1 MKKSVVHMKGTKEG
15 LVLRLDDQCTFQELL
30 DELLAKVAEGGIDS
44 KVEVQLHLG
53 YRYCTEEQKKQLISA
68 TQSNGNMLVS
78 KIVSEVVTVEE
89 SIRKIAEH
97 KSETYVGFVRS
108 GQVLRATGDI
118 TILGDVNPNA
128 RVEAGGNIYVLG
140 NLKGIA
146 HAGVNG
152 NEDAFIFASRFMPTH
167 IAIASQIEA
176 MSNETK
182 FLQNNQ
188 DQICAYMDETG
199 SITYTHVQHMK
210 KYRPFFD
217 TVKGG
222 S

>member
-30 DELLAKVAEGGIDS
+30 DELLVKVAEGGIDA
-44 KVEVQLHLG
+44 KVDVQLHLG
-53 YRYCTEEQKKQLISA
+53 YRYCTDEQKKQLIA
-68 TQSNGNMLVS
+68 AAQTGGKMLVS
-78 KIVSEVVTVEE
+78 KIVSDVVTVEE
-89 SIRKIAEH
+89 SIKKVAEH

-128 RVEAGGNIYVLG
+128 RVEAGGNVYILG

-146 HAGVNG
+146 HAGING
-152 NEDAFIFASRFMPTH
+152 KEDAFIFASHFMPTH
-167 IAIASQIEA
+167 IGIADQIET
-176 MSNETK
+176 MSNESQ

-188 DQICAYMDETG
+188 YQICAYMNEAG
-199 SITYTHVQHMK
+199 AITYTHVQQMK
-210 KYRPFFD
+210 KHKPFFG

>member
-1 MKKSVVHMKGTKEG
+1 MKKSVVHIKGTKDG

-30 DELLAKVAEGGIDS
+30 DDLLAKVAEGGIDS
-44 KVEVQLHLG
+44 KVDVQLHLG
-53 YRYCTEEQKKQLISA
+53 YRYCTDEQKKQLIA
-68 TQSNGNMLVS
+68 AAQSSGKMLVS
-78 KIVSEVVTVEE
+78 KIVSEVLTVEE
-89 SIRKIAEH
+89 SIRKIAEQ

-108 GQVLRATGDI
+108 GQILRAAGDI

-128 RVEAGGNIYVLG
+128 RVEAGGNIFVLG

-152 NEDAFIFASRFMPTH
+152 NVNAFIFASRFIPTH
-167 IAIASQIEA
+167 IAIANQIEA
-176 MSNETK
+176 MSNESP
-182 FLQNNQ
+182 FLQEHQ
-188 DQICAYMDETG
+188 EQVCAYMNEIGT
-199 SITYTHVQHMK
+199 ITYTHVQHMK